1 MECESVVGK
10 RVLRARS
17 ETEIQ
22 RESEEISRMCTMF
35 WEFHRHIAGND
46 CEDGVVVVGTV
57 CAKENGRKGN
67 GRKESGRKED
77 GRKNAER
84 IREIGC
90 GKIPVQGP
98 K

>member
-1 MECESVVGK
+1 
-10 RVLRARS
+10 
-17 ETEIQ
+17 
-22 RESEEISRMCTMF
+22 MF

-77 GRKNAER
+77 GRKENPGET
-84 IREIGC
+84 
-90 GKIPVQGP
+90 P
-98 K
+98 KEFEKLAAAKFPYKGRNDVLFHVLAYGIVSWIWFLNLVSGVGF